1 MTSSGDL
8 FLSHLAP
15 RMGYLRPPALR
26 QVHELIARPGV
37 LSFALGM
44 PATSLFPV
52 EEFAA
57 AARQAVEEDPSILQ
71 YGIRFAPLR
80 RHVVDL
86 MARAGVEV
94 RAEQIFLTTGA
105 QQGLRLLATLLLDEG
120 APVILER
127 TVYEG
132 IQNAVLPY
140 RPEVLAVPTDLDQGI
155 DLDAVEDLLR
165 AGKRPAFLY
174 IVTDGHN
181 PLGCSLS
188 LAKRERLVELARQYD
203 VLILEDHVYGLL
215 RFDETEDGE
224 MRVVPPLY
232 AMAPERVIY
241 LSSFSKIL
249 APGLR
254 IGWMAVSDELLPK
267 LSLLKH
273 GVDLDVSNYVQQAT
287 ARYLDGGGMDAHLK
301 LLRREYR
308 ARRDAMLSSMEEHFP
323 DCVAWNRPEAG
334 LYIWCELPGHLDASD
349 LLKRTVDEES
359 VAFCPGF
366 AFDIDRQHTSRNTLR
381 LCFANASLEQI
392 EDGTPRLG
400 RVVRDFC
407 R

>member
-1 MTSSGDL
+1 MTSSDL

-15 RMGYLRPPALR
+15 RMQALRPPALR

-44 PATSLFPV
+44 PAVSLFPA
-52 EEFAA
+52 EEFAD
-57 AARQAVEEDPSILQ
+57 AARQALLEDPSILQ

-80 RHVVDL
+80 GHVVDL

-94 RAEQIFLTTGA
+94 RPEQIFLTTGA
-105 QQGLRLLATLLLDEG
+105 QQGLRLLATLLLDDG

-140 RPEVLAVPTDLDQGI
+140 RPEVLAVPTDADEGI
-155 DLDAVEDLLR
+155 DVEAVETLLR
-165 AGKRPAFLY
+165 SGKRPAFLY

-181 PLGCSLS
+181 PLGCSLD

-215 RFDETEDGE
+215 RFDETDDGE

-254 IGWMAVSDELLPK
+254 IGWMVVSDELAPK

-273 GVDLDVSNYVQQAT
+273 GVDLDVSNFVQQAT
-287 ARYLDGGGMDAHLK
+287 ARYLDGGGMDDHLK

-323 DCVAWNRPEAG
+323 DSMTWNRPEAG
-334 LYIWCELPGHLDASD
+334 LYIWGELPGHLDAAD
-349 LLKRTVDEES
+349 LLRRAVDEEN

-392 EDGTPRLG
+392 EDGTARLG
-400 RVVRDFC
+400 RVARDFC